1 MKCPKD
7 GYDLASSLYHGVQI
21 ETCPHCGGMWLD
33 AGEVEAVSHEER
45 PGLLTR
51 VLSDAFSSLEPLA
64 EEVVVSS
71 STAAAGAT
79 EACSFPGERPV
90 TPEVVREH
98 NLNELEYGRIVE
110 MLGRTPTL
118 TELGVFS
125 ALWSEHCSYKH
136 SKSVLKTFPTTGA
149 QVVQGP
155 GENAGVLRLP
165 EGWAVAFKIESHNHP
180 SAVEPYQGAATG
192 VGGILRDVFTM
203 GARPVAVLNSLRFG
217 TLDHPRNRYLFAGV
231 VRGVGDYG
239 NCVGVP
245 TLGGEVGFAEGYTG
259 NPLVNAM
266 CVGLLKEA
274 DLIRAAA
281 SGVGNVLLCVGA
293 RTGRDGIHGASFA
306 SEELSEKS
314 EARRPQVQVGDPFTE
329 KLLLEASLELITS
342 GLIVA
347 IQDMGAAGLTSS
359 SAEMAA
365 RGGVGVEI
373 DTGLVPTREPGM
385 TPYEILLSESQERM
399 LVVAEPDRVA
409 EIQAVCAKWELG
421 ATPIGQVTD
430 DGIYRVRHDG
440 LVVAAI
446 PGQRLV
452 DDCPM
457 YDPDARESDAARARR
472 AASPSRAPKADLQD
486 ALPLLLDAP
495 NLASKRWVYE
505 QYDST
510 VQASTVLGPGGDA
523 GVLQVPGTGFGL
535 AVTVDCNNRLV
546 ALDPYEGG
554 KAAVAEA
561 ARNIACTGAR
571 PLGITDCLNFGNP
584 EKPDVF
590 FQFREACRGIAD
602 ACRAFDTPVT
612 GGNVSFYNES
622 PTGAVDPTPTIG
634 MVGLLE
640 RVADRVPSH
649 FAAPGDEILV
659 LGATRGELGGS
670 AYWAEV
676 RDFVG
681 GQPAPVDLD
690 AERRLQQLL
699 VAAARRRLL
708 RSAHDCSEG
717 GLLVALAEAAIGGA
731 YAAARARRHA
741 RPDRLRS
748 RREAG
753 RRCSTARTAPASW
766 SPRRPARSRRC
777 WRWPASTA
785 CRRIAPAGSATRTA
799 RWNFGWAISCSRGAS
814 ARFGRPISW
823 RFPDGCSIRTWTARR
838 ESKACAASSASPGCL
853 TRPSSRTWGST
864 PCSTAARRAR
874 ASSRS
879 TARATPARIAAWGS

>member
-1 MKCPKD
+1 VT
-7 GYDLASSLYHGVQI
+7 G
-21 ETCPHCGGMWLD
+21 
-33 AGEVEAVSHEER
+33 
-45 PGLLTR
+45 
-51 VLSDAFSSLEPLA
+51 
-64 EEVVVSS
+64 
-71 STAAAGAT
+71 TAQLT
-79 EACSFPGERPV
+79 EASPFPGERPV

-98 NLNELEYGRIVE
+98 NLNDLEYGRILE
-110 MLGRTPTL
+110 LLGRTPTL

-136 SKSVLKTFPTTGA
+136 SKPVLKRFPTSGP

-165 EGWAVAFKIESHNHP
+165 DGWAVAFKIESHNHP

-217 TLDHPRNRYLFAGV
+217 PLDHPRNRYLFAGV

-245 TLGGEVGFAEGYTG
+245 TLGGEVGFAPGYTG

-281 SGVGNVLLCVGA
+281 HGVGNVLLCVGS

-329 KLLLEASLELITS
+329 KLLLEASLELITG

-399 LVVAEPDRVA
+399 LLVAELNRLD
-409 EIQAVCAKWELG
+409 EIRAVCAKWELE
-421 ATPIGQVTD
+421 ATPIGHVTD
-430 DGIYRVRHDG
+430 DGIFRVRHHG

-452 DDCPM
+452 DDCPI
-457 YDPDARESDAARARR
+457 YDPEAREAEEARARR
-472 AASPSRAPKADLQD
+472 TRTPETPPKTDLQG
-486 ALPLLLDAP
+486 ALELLLDSP
-495 NLASKRWVYE
+495 NLASKRWVFE

-523 GVLQVPGTGFGL
+523 GVLRVPGTDFGL

-546 ALDPYEGG
+546 GLDPYEGG

-561 ARNIACTGAR
+561 ARNIACTGAV

-584 EKPDVF
+584 EKPEVF
-590 FQFREACRGIAD
+590 YQFREACRGIAD

-622 PTGAVDPTPTIG
+622 PTGAIDPTPTVG

-640 RVADRVPSH
+640 SADARVPSH
-649 FAAPGDEILV
+649 FSDPGDEILI
-659 LGATRGELGGS
+659 LGATAGELGGS

-676 RDFVG
+676 HDFIG
-681 GQPAPVDLD
+681 GRPARVDLD
-690 AERRLQQLL
+690 AERRLQRLL
-699 VAAARRRLL
+699 VAGAARRLL

-717 GLLVALAEAAIGGA
+717 GLVVTLAEAAMGGP
-731 YAAARARRHA
+731 YAPSGLGASVDLSAIAVEASPEAVLFGEDGARAVVSLAPEHVATVVALAGEHGVPVHRAGRVTEPGTPLEL
-741 RPDRLRS
+741 RLGDRLF
-748 RREAG
+748 
-753 RRCSTARTAPASW
+753 SW
-766 SPRRPARSRRC
+766 SVGALRQSYFTAIPRRMQHPDVDRS
-777 WRWPASTA
+777 
-785 CRRIAPAGSATRTA
+785 AG
-799 RWNFGWAISCSRGAS
+799 
-814 ARFGRPISW
+814 
-823 RFPDGCSIRTWTARR
+823 
-838 ESKACAASSASPGCL
+838 E
-853 TRPSSRTWGST
+853 
-864 PCSTAARRAR
+864 
-874 ASSRS
+874 
-879 TARATPARIAAWGS
+879 

>member
-1 MKCPKD
+1 VT
-7 GYDLASSLYHGVQI
+7 GSAV
-21 ETCPHCGGMWLD
+21 
-33 AGEVEAVSHEER
+33 AG
-45 PGLLTR
+45 
-51 VLSDAFSSLEPLA
+51 
-64 EEVVVSS
+64 
-71 STAAAGAT
+71 STEAAA
-79 EACSFPGERPV
+79 FPGERPV

-98 NLNELEYGRIVE
+98 NLNELEYERILE
-110 MLGRTPTL
+110 LLGRKPTL

-136 SKSVLKTFPTTGA
+136 SKPVLKTFPTTGP

-165 EGWAVAFKIESHNHP
+165 DGWAVAFKIESHNHP

-217 TLDHPRNRYLFAGV
+217 PLDHPRNRYLFAGV

-245 TLGGEVGFAEGYTG
+245 TLGGEVGFAPGYTG

-266 CVGLLKEA
+266 CVGLLRES

-281 SGVGNVLLCVGA
+281 EGVGNVLLTVGS

-342 GLIVA
+342 DLIVA

-373 DTGLVPTREPGM
+373 DTGLVPTREDGM

-399 LVVAEPDRVA
+399 LVVATPDRVA
-409 EIQAVCAKWELG
+409 EVRQVCEKWELS
-421 ATPIGQVTD
+421 ATPIGRVTD
-430 DGIYRVRHDG
+430 DGIFRVKHHG
-440 LVVAAI
+440 LTVAAI

-452 DDCPM
+452 EDCPI
-457 YDPDARESDAARARR
+457 YHPEARESEEARSRR
-472 AASPSRAPKADLQD
+472 SAVPPLPPKVDLQG
-486 ALPLLLDAP
+486 ALVALLDSP
-495 NLASKRWVYE
+495 NIASKRWVYE

-523 GVLQVPGTGFGL
+523 GVLRVPGTAFGL
-535 AVTVDCNNRLV
+535 AVTVDCNARLV

-561 ARNIACTGAR
+561 ARNVACTGAR

-584 EKPDVF
+584 EKPEVF

-602 ACRAFDTPVT
+602 ACRAFATPVT

-640 RVADRVPSH
+640 RVDRRVPSH
-649 FAAPGDEILV
+649 FAMAGDDVLIL
-659 LGATRGELGGS
+659 GTTRGELGGS
-670 AYWAEV
+670 AYWSEI
-676 RDFVG
+676 REFVG
-681 GQPAPVDLD
+681 GRTPPVDLE
-690 AERRLQQLL
+690 AERRLQEFL
-699 VAAARRRLL
+699 VEAARRGFL
-708 RSAHDCSEG
+708 RSAHDAAEG
-717 GLLVALAEAAIGGA
+717 GLLVTLAEAAIGGA
-731 YAAARARRHA
+731 YAASGLGAALDLEGYAPGVDLEALLYGEDAGRVVLSADPANSAALAELARE
-741 RPDRLRS
+741 RPVPLFRAGRVGGRTLELRVRS
-748 RREAG
+748 RVFSWDVETLRRTYFEAI
-753 RRCSTARTAPASW
+753 
-766 SPRRPARSRRC
+766 PRRMQHADAERS
-777 WRWPASTA
+777 
-785 CRRIAPAGSATRTA
+785 AG
-799 RWNFGWAISCSRGAS
+799 
-814 ARFGRPISW
+814 
-823 RFPDGCSIRTWTARR
+823 
-838 ESKACAASSASPGCL
+838 E
-853 TRPSSRTWGST
+853 
-864 PCSTAARRAR
+864 
-874 ASSRS
+874 
-879 TARATPARIAAWGS
+879 